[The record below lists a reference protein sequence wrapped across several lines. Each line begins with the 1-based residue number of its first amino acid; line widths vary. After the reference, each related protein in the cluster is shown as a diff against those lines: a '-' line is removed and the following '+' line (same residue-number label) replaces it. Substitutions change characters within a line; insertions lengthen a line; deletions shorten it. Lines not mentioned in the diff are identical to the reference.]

1 MVETEVS
8 DSKVSFRESEMRDKF
23 IGTLMGG
30 AVGDALGAPVEF
42 LTAQQIFDQY
52 GPDREMMAGGAYD
65 WRCGECTDDTSL
77 SRCVAESL
85 VECKGYNPEDMAQ
98 RFVRWS
104 KTEEAK
110 DIGNTTR
117 EALARLDNG
126 VKFSESGILKNPT
139 NGSVMRCAPLSLMY
153 LYQEEILISA
163 SMEVS
168 AITHAHPEAKLS
180 CVFINLMIAKML
192 LGFGK
197 KDAYTYATKKVR
209 ELDRDFIKQYICSS
223 YKPEPKKGLA
233 VNTLLLAVS
242 SFMKA
247 QSFEETVT
255 KAVNLGGDADTNG
268 SVAGAL
274 AGAYFGSSSIP
285 KRWSAALNPKP
296 AEHFAALGE
305 QLFEMKKNILNLI

>member
-1 MVETEVS
+1 MAESAVS
-8 DSKVSFRESEMRDKF
+8 GNTRSSKGSERMMRDKF

-42 LTAQQIFDQY
+42 MTAQQIVDQY
-52 GPDREMMAGGAYD
+52 GPKREMMAGGAYG
-65 WRCGECTDDTSL
+65 WRRGECTDDTSL

-98 RFVRWS
+98 RFLKWS
-104 KTEEAK
+104 KTKEAK

-117 EALARLDNG
+117 EALTRLKNG
-126 VKFSESGILKNPT
+126 VKFSASGILKNPT
-139 NGSVMRCAPLSLMY
+139 NGSVMRGAPLSLMY
-153 LYQEEILISA
+153 VHQENALINV

-192 LGFGK
+192 LGFDRK
-197 KDAYTYATKKVR
+197 AAYDYAAKKVR
-209 ELDRDFIKQYICSS
+209 EINRDFIKQYIGSS
-223 YKPEPKKGLA
+223 YKPEPSKGLA
-233 VNTLLLAVS
+233 VNTLLLATS

-255 KAVNLGGDADTNG
+255 KAVNMGGDADTTG
-268 SVAGAL
+268 AVAGAL
-274 AGAYFGSSSIP
+274 AGAYFGSTGIP
-285 KRWSAALNPKP
+285 QRWSSVLKPKP
-296 AEHFAALGE
+296 AEHFMTLGE
-305 QLFEMKKNILNLI
+305 QLFKMKIS